1 MKRETNDCIKTTNE
15 KQFIQVTFELSLYA
29 LSICFSVEHFKD
41 IKNCNIFPKKNLYW
55 TLLSKLVVHSSPGLV
70 ILKLLTDQM
79 SKYTEVLGSQSSHS
93 VRKYKYFQE
102 EGWEELSC

>member
-41 IKNCNIFPKKNLYW
+41 IKNCNIFPKKIYIELYLVNLLFIVALDW
-55 TLLSKLVVHSSPGLV
+55 
-70 ILKLLTDQM
+70 
-79 SKYTEVLGSQSSHS
+79 
-93 VRKYKYFQE
+93 
-102 EGWEELSC
+102 